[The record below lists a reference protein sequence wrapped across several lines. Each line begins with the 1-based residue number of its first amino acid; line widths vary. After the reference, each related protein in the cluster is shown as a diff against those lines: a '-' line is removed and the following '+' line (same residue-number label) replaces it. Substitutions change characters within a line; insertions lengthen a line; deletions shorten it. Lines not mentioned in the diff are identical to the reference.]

1 MKCCEVINKI
11 IFAKKKMIQVIN
23 MEVEVSSNDQWINI
37 VFHQDCSISRE
48 NASKNIDTVNLF
60 FLNGSGR

>member
-1 MKCCEVINKI
+1 
-11 IFAKKKMIQVIN
+11 MIQVIN